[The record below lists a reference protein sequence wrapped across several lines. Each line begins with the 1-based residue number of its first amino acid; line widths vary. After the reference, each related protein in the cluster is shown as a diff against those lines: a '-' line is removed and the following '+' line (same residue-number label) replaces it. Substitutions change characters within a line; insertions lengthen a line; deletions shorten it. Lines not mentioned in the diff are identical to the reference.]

1 MKKIY
6 LLLLAGALTACS
18 GANDKAPAENQK
30 IEEKD
35 QTEDTN
41 SSTKEEKTGIAGD
54 SKDFSDLLFKA
65 EEDAGEAQVLASMEI
80 LKLDEGK
87 SEEEV
92 IKMLEEEEGIK
103 AFELQK
109 GGLLSLTLT
118 EEKYKA
124 LADQLNE
131 DIDKVLNEI
140 ITDPTNTIE
149 NIDVINNFMNFKVFV
164 NGENPDFEDFN
175 KKFFSLAARYRSLMK
190 EQNLSTKVDYI
201 DKTDG
206 SIIESFTS
214 KELIEVE

>member
-18 GANDKAPAENQK
+18 GASDKAPAENQK

-65 EEDAGEAQVLASMEI
+65 EEDASEAQVLASMEI

>member
-1 MKKIY
+1 
-6 LLLLAGALTACS
+6 
-18 GANDKAPAENQK
+18 
-30 IEEKD
+30 
-35 QTEDTN
+35 
-41 SSTKEEKTGIAGD
+41 
-54 SKDFSDLLFKA
+54 
-65 EEDAGEAQVLASMEI
+65 MEI

-92 IKMLEEEEGIK
+92 MKMLEEDEGIED
-103 AFELQK
+103 FELQR
-109 GGLLSLTLT
+109 GGLVSMTLT

-124 LADQLNE
+124 LASDLND

-164 NGENPDFEDFN
+164 DGENPDFEKFN
-175 KKFFSLAARYRSLMK
+175 EKLFSLAARYRSLMK

-206 SIIESFTS
+206 SLIESFTS
-214 KELIEVE
+214 KDLIEAE